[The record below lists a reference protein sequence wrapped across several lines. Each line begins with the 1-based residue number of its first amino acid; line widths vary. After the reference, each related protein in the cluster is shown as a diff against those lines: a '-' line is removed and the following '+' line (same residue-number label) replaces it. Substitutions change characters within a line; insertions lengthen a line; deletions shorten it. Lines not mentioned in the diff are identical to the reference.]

1 MSVKVITTAAQ
12 YILESKAG
20 SEANSYDGRNLGTS
34 VTGGLYSYRPVGTR
48 YYSSNSPWRTYMGGS
63 YFSWSTIP
71 DGALI
76 QSVSVRYYVRGD
88 YTTQNFV
95 LEMFDYD
102 WGSSW
107 STIDWL
113 NESELAYLE
122 GLTPSR
128 LTADDNTN
136 GVSVGWNNFVV
147 NQTEMITA
155 LQSSFDNGD
164 TNYFYMLASNQH
176 SNDVTMN
183 TSEAS
188 VVTLDYSAYLT
199 EFTINYVV
207 PDNHTLN
214 LGTVF

>member
-1 MSVKVITTAAQ
+1 MSIKVIACSLQ
-12 YILESKAG
+12 NVLESKSG

-34 VTGGLYSYRPVGTR
+34 VTSGLYSYRPVGTR
-48 YYSSNSPWRTYMGGS
+48 YYASGSPWRTYMGGS
-63 YFSWSTIP
+63 YFVWDLP

-95 LEMFDYD
+95 LEMFDWD
-102 WGSSW
+102 WGTIW
-107 STIDWL
+107 STADWL
-113 NESELAYLE
+113 NETELATIE
-122 GLTPSR
+122 GWTPSR
-128 LTADDNTN
+128 LTADDNTS

-147 NQTEMITA
+147 NQTEMLAA
-155 LQSSFDNGD
+155 LQGSFDAGD
-164 TNYFYMLASNQH
+164 TYYYYMLASNQH

-188 VVTLDYSAYLT
+188 VVTLDTSLYDT
-199 EFTINYVV
+199 EFTITYVV